1 MLKYLTT
8 MLDFTYLCCWVY
20 CFNFVMSGG
29 GVLDVAG
36 VLVTVVVSRGDDRR
50 DIDGG
55 GGGPSGGDSSTCRM
69 PLLLVD
75 DDVPVRLLVSNERF

>member
-1 MLKYLTT
+1 
-8 MLDFTYLCCWVY
+8 MLDVTYLCCCCWVY
-20 CFNFVMSGG
+20 CFNFVMSSGAL
-29 GVLDVAG
+29 LDVAG
-36 VLVTVVVSRGDDRR
+36 VLVTVVVSRGDHGR

-55 GGGPSGGDSSTCRM
+55 GGSGGPSGGDSSTCRM